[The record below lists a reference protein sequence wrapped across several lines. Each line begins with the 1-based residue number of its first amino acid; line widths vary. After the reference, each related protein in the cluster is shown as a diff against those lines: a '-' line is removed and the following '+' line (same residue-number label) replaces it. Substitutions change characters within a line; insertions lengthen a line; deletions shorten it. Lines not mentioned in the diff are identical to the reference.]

1 MIRYFEQKDRE
12 KFFELS
18 HSLHNSDAVLFE
30 VSDEAFGK
38 TFDLVLE
45 NSPYAAAYMI
55 EADGQSVGF
64 GLLTFSYSNE
74 MGGLIVWLEEL
85 YIIEE
90 FRSRGLG
97 KEFLEFLKNKYK
109 GEAAYIRL
117 EVTDSNKDATRLY
130 ENMGYKELLYKQMLF
145 KL

>member
-1 MIRYFEQKDRE
+1 LIRCFEEKDRQ

-18 HSLHNSDAVLFE
+18 HALHNSEAVLFE
-30 VSDEAFGK
+30 VGDESFTK
-38 TFDLVLE
+38 TFNLVME

-55 EADGQSVGF
+55 EEENEAAGF

-85 YIIEE
+85 YILEK
-90 FRSRGLG
+90 FRNKGLG
-97 KEFLEFLKNKYK
+97 KEFLEFLKNEYK
-109 GEAAYIRL
+109 NKAAYIRL
-117 EVTDSNKDATRLY
+117 EVTDSNEGAKRLY
-130 ENMGYKELLYKQMLF
+130 ENMGYKELLYKQMLV